1 MATAL
6 VVGNVL
12 GIGVFVLPASLAPYG
27 LNALAGWLITI
38 VGCAFLAIAFATLA
52 RTFPH
57 DDGPY
62 TYTKRV
68 FGDGVAFVVM
78 WSWWAST
85 CVTNATI
92 AIGIVGYLTT
102 FVPALRDSHGLSL
115 LLALSLLWIFVL
127 INMRGARTAGW
138 VQVLTTALKLIP
150 LLGVILL
157 GGWVLMAHPAAY
169 TQHLPSSPYS
179 FGQLTDAST
188 LALFAM
194 LGIECA
200 VIPAGRVC
208 NPERNIPLATV
219 LGTVITAVICLGVSL
234 VPILLIPQNVLAASD
249 APLAELFARLL
260 GPHASQI
267 LAAFVIVSGL
277 GALNGWTLMNGEVTQ
292 GVARHGRLPA
302 ALAKENAYGAPTRAF
317 AVTAGVASLMLVCN
331 YNESIAGIFG
341 FLTVVVTAT
350 NLPLYFACT
359 LALTVLAQRGA
370 ITISRGRALMVAAA
384 AVLGTLYCVWAS
396 IGIGLKPLVWAV
408 ALTVAGAP
416 VYWGSVFLRRREAVY
431 AS

>member
-12 GIGVFVLPASLAPYG
+12 GIGVFVLPSSLAPYG
-27 LNALAGWLITI
+27 LNAFVGWLITI
-38 VGCAFLAIAFATLA
+38 VGCVFLAITFATLA
-52 RTFPH
+52 RSFPQ

-78 WSWWAST
+78 WSWWVST

-92 AIGIVGYLTT
+92 AIGVVGYLTT
-102 FVPALRDSHGLSL
+102 FVPGLRENRWLSL

-150 LLGVILL
+150 LLGVMLL
-157 GGWVLMAHPAAY
+157 GGWVLLAHPAAY
-169 TQHLPSSPYS
+169 TEHMPSSTYS
-179 FGQLTDAST
+179 FGQLTDVST

-200 VIPAGRVC
+200 VIPASRVC
-208 NPERNIPLATV
+208 NPQRNIPLATV
-219 LGTVITAVICLGVSL
+219 LGTVITALICLGVTI
-234 VPILLIPQNVLAASD
+234 VPILLIPKSVLAVSD
-249 APLAELFARLL
+249 APLAELFARSL

-292 GVARHGRLPA
+292 GVSRHGRLPA
-302 ALAKENAYGAPTRAF
+302 SLAKENAYGAPTRAF
-317 AVTAGVASLMLVCN
+317 ALTAGVASAMLVCN

-350 NLPLYFACT
+350 NLPLYFVCT
-359 LALTVLAQRGA
+359 LALAVLAQRGS
-370 ITISRGRALMVAAA
+370 ITVSRGRALMVAAA
-384 AVLGTLYCVWAS
+384 AVLGTLYCMWAS
-396 IGIGLKPLVWAV
+396 IGIGLRPLLWAV

-416 VYWGSVFLRRREAVY
+416 VYWGSGYFRRREVVY